1 MSFTWINGYFTV
13 KVSECVIYSCDCE
26 SLRKKEIK
34 DIAYSKSDQSNKVG
48 GGGAALNLVT
58 YLSYCSK
65 TDSMTFYHYPNNS
78 KLISRKSYIKWF
90 QLDSPATPPSTLP
103 GSFHCRLTGLL
114 VVS

>member
-1 MSFTWINGYFTV
+1 MSFTWINGHFTV

-48 GGGAALNLVT
+48 GGALNLVT

-65 TDSMTFYHYPNNS
+65 AASMTFYHRPNNS
-78 KLISRKSYIKWF
+78 KLFPGKSYIKWF
-90 QLDSPATPPSTLP
+90 QLDSPTAPPSTLP

>member
-48 GGGAALNLVT
+48 GGGGIESCNISVLLLKDRQ
-58 YLSYCSK
+58 YDFLSLSE
-65 TDSMTFYHYPNNS
+65 
-78 KLISRKSYIKWF
+78 
-90 QLDSPATPPSTLP
+90 
-103 GSFHCRLTGLL
+103 
-114 VVS
+114 